1 MRLNWQVDI
10 RMAEIASETAYK
22 GEIRLAMSQK
32 RSGLKMFDAIV
43 RRWKLERSHRVIN
56 SLRANCFA
64 AQHRARGEQEQ
75 SEVMMEVSLANPF
88 VGVFPESC
96 ISLCLTS
103 TLLPGSQDG
112 IERLFVTRLPVR
124 DQEALGPRA
133 ADSLLHCMEAKLPE
147 L

>member
-1 MRLNWQVDI
+1 MRLNWQVDV

-22 GEIRLAMSQK
+22 GEVRLAMSQK

-75 SEVMMEVSLANPF
+75 SEVMMEVPLANPF
-88 VGVFPESC
+88 VGVS
-96 ISLCLTS
+96 
-103 TLLPGSQDG
+103 
-112 IERLFVTRLPVR
+112 RVMYLPVPHIDSSAR
-124 DQEALGPRA
+124 LSRWHRKTFRHAPSGP
-133 ADSLLHCMEAKLPE
+133 
-147 L
+147 